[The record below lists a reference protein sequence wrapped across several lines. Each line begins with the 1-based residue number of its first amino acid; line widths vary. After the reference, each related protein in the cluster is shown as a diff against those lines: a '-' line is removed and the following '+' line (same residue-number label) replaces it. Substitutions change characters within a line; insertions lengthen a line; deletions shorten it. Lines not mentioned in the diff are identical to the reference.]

1 MARHEGREA
10 ATPVVMGEQLDPPK
24 YGELWSEAASRVFLA
39 TYREY
44 VQRVK
49 FANAEGV
56 VRRQLMGVSQLILV
70 YVQRRFAQHYYQRQV
85 LTAEELLN
93 ALNQHAGYS
102 TAVGQMV
109 RERAATAIRRVARVQ
124 PGGGTVK
131 DRVMHAS
138 SALENLFLR

>member
-1 MARHEGREA
+1 M

-56 VRRQLMGVSQLILV
+56 VRRQLMGVSQLIP
-70 YVQRRFAQHYYQRQV
+70 YMCNDASP
-85 LTAEELLN
+85 
-93 ALNQHAGYS
+93 S
-102 TAVGQMV
+102 TI
-109 RERAATAIRRVARVQ
+109 TS
-124 PGGGTVK
+124 
-131 DRVMHAS
+131 DRY
-138 SALENLFLR
+138 